1 MMARKKLVFAIPGRK
16 ASQGFSLIEVLISI
30 VVLTVGLVGLLGVF
44 GMAMATTQTSQEDMI
59 AKQVADEA
67 MESIF
72 TARDTAQAQ
81 WSDIQN
87 INAGGIFVNPTTP
100 SPIYTAGNDGIVG
113 TADDQTTGT
122 AETLKMPGRD
132 GIMGTSDDV
141 TLTLSHYT
149 RTIAITPVTD
159 PVGNVIA
166 DLRNVTITVV
176 YTVPKLPAPK
186 RYVVTGYIS
195 QYR

>member
-1 MMARKKLVFAIPGRK
+1 MAHKRSLLPTRSYKNRR
-16 ASQGFSLIEVLISI
+16 GFTLLEVLISM
-30 VVLTVGLVGLLGVF
+30 VVLTVGLIGLLGVF

-59 AKQVADEA
+59 AKQIADEA

-72 TARDTAQAQ
+72 TARDTSQAQ

-87 INAGGIFVNPTTP
+87 INAGGIFVDPAVA

-113 TADDQTTGT
+113 TADDQTTGQP
-122 AETLKMPGRD
+122 ETMKMPGKD
-132 GIMGTSDDV
+132 GIMGTADDV
-141 TLTLSHYT
+141 QISLSNYN

-159 PVGNVIA
+159 PLGNVIP
-166 DLRNVTITVV
+166 DLRNVTITVS
-176 YTVPKLPAPK
+176 YTVPKLTVPK